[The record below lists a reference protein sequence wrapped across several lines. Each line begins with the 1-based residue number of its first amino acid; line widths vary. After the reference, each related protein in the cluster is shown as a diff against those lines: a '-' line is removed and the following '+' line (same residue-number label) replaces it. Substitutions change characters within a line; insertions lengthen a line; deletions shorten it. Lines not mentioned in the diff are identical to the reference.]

1 MNTIEPRKIS
11 REELITSFKEG
22 SLLVFSNA
30 LSFTMIWMPLLLL
43 MILSIEIRPL
53 IFFILPLTFVTVISN
68 FEMACTLYVGYKGS
82 TLEKVKVSY
91 KAALNTTKN
100 YVFKVDF
107 VWLGILFMI
116 FILPLFN
123 VYLSKEDVNVGL
135 FVIVLSYFCSFIVS
149 CGFNTFNIMKWGIIS
164 MYAPDGQRDIVV
176 KLHALAFLKNVPVA
190 FICLGLSFV
199 ALLLGSVCSWLFPII
214 SSIFVTSSF
223 FMFIKIF
230 EPPMLKQQEKEHV
243 DITNIVPESQ

>member
-11 REELITSFKEG
+11 GQELTTSFKEG
-22 SLLVFSNA
+22 SLLVFANA
-30 LSFTMIWMPLLLL
+30 LPFTLIWMPLLLL
-43 MILSIEIRPL
+43 MILAIEIRPL
-53 IFFILPLTFVTVISN
+53 IFFILPVTFITVIAN
-68 FEMACTLYVGYKGS
+68 FEMACTLYVGYKGTS
-82 TLEKVKVSY
+82 LEKVRVSY

-107 VWLGILFMI
+107 AWLSILFI
-116 FILPLFN
+116 LFIVPLFN
-123 VYLSKEDVNVGL
+123 VYLSKDDINVGM

-149 CGFNTFNIMKWGIIS
+149 CGFNTFNMMKWGIIS

-190 FICLGLSFV
+190 FICLGLSFL
-199 ALLLGSVCSWLFPII
+199 ALLLGSVCSWLFPVI

-243 DITNIVPESQ
+243 EVPNIVPESQ